1 MEDSARLERY
11 ADLIV
16 RVGANMEAGQLVI
29 VTAAVEHAALARAVT
44 RSAYANGARFVDLA
58 YGDSYARHAMIEF
71 APDESLTWTP
81 PWVRSRFET
90 HGAEHSA
97 WIALTGDPEPNLFAD
112 LDGERVGR
120 ARMREAAELSGRLV
134 NEGANNWTVVA
145 APNEGWA
152 RAVFGEPDL
161 EPLWAAVEFAV
172 RLDEQ
177 DPVAAWQ
184 QHLDRLAARA
194 QALDDLALDAV
205 RFRGGGTDLTVGLL
219 PGSHWIG
226 GWDVTSWGRR
236 HVANMPAEEVFT
248 TPDRR
253 RTKGVVRSTRPL
265 VLRGRVV
272 RDLELR
278 FEGGRA
284 VQVDASAG
292 AEVVRAELAADEGAA
307 FLGELALVDGTSR
320 VGRTG
325 ITFYDT
331 LFDEN
336 ATCHLAYGFAY
347 ETAAPDV
354 AGFEDDE
361 RVARG
366 FNVSSVHTD
375 FMVGGPDVEVDGVLA
390 DGRAVPLLRR
400 DAWQLPER

>member
-1 MEDSARLERY
+1 
-11 ADLIV
+11 
-16 RVGANMEAGQLVI
+16 
-29 VTAAVEHAALARAVT
+29 
-44 RSAYANGARFVDLA
+44 
-58 YGDSYARHAMIEF
+58 
-71 APDESLTWTP
+71 
-81 PWVRSRFET
+81 
-90 HGAEHSA
+90 
-97 WIALTGDPEPNLFAD
+97 
-112 LDGERVGR
+112 
-120 ARMREAAELSGRLV
+120 
-134 NEGANNWTVVA
+134 
-145 APNEGWA
+145 
-152 RAVFGEPDL
+152 
-161 EPLWAAVEFAV
+161 
-172 RLDEQ
+172 
-177 DPVAAWQ
+177 
-184 QHLDRLAARA
+184 
-194 QALDDLALDAV
+194 
-205 RFRGGGTDLTVGLL
+205 
-219 PGSHWIG
+219 
-226 GWDVTSWGRR
+226 
-236 HVANMPAEEVFT
+236 
-248 TPDRR
+248 
-253 RTKGVVRSTRPL
+253 

-325 ITFYDT
+325 MTFYDT